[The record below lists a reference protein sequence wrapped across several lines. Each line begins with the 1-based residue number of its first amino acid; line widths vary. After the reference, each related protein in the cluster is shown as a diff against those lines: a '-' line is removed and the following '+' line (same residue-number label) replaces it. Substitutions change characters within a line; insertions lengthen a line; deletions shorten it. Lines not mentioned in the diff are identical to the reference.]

1 MSSDKRPLD
10 DDDDEMSRKKAVGA
24 AVDGGT
30 NNNNNNNND
39 SAACAKVQ
47 SLCNEKIPVVLVRF
61 TIYSLVMELCESGEI
76 DDRSLSMLKDRFPE
90 TEIEIRYIIDAWL
103 SRWIVCNAITEKVIE
118 CLLRNLDKDPAIPRA
133 AVGNNL
139 LVRMLYPG
147 TRSLSDDL
155 AHKIEQYCDNK
166 LRWTTMNDLLTD
178 FRSPRMAGRTLLVG
192 DVDVTQTLRV
202 DIFPFVEAESNFTVF
217 MDTVI
222 RHHII
227 LGHGLGW
234 LKDWCREMKPR
245 RQSIW
250 LVQTIKN
257 HAAKKYDSFYPT
269 DSPLL
274 QTDAL
279 DETWLDAAKQV
290 TEFDESD
297 WAVKHW
303 HGELI
308 EFLQGWI
315 AKKRDT

>member
-10 DDDDEMSRKKAVGA
+10 DDDEVSRKKVVA
-24 AVDGGT
+24 AVDDGG
-30 NNNNNNNND
+30 ND

-47 SLCNEKIPVVLVRF
+47 SFFNENIPGNLRLAIHGFVVE
-61 TIYSLVMELCESGEI
+61 MCESGEI
-76 DDRSLSMLKDRFPE
+76 DDRSLSMLKARFPE
-90 TEIEIRYIIDAWL
+90 TEREIRYIIESWL
-103 SRWIVCNAITEKVIE
+103 GRLIGSGNTISEKVIE

-133 AVGNNL
+133 ASGNNL
-139 LVRMLYPG
+139 LVRMLCPG
-147 TRSLSDDL
+147 AQYLSDDL

-202 DIFPFVEAESNFTVF
+202 GIFPFVEAESNVTYL

-227 LGHGLGW
+227 LGHGLLW

-279 DETWLDAAKQV
+279 DATWLDAAKQV
-290 TEFDESD
+290 AEFDESD

-303 HGELI
+303 HGELVN
-308 EFLQGWI
+308 FLQNWI
-315 AKKRDT
+315 AKQRDT